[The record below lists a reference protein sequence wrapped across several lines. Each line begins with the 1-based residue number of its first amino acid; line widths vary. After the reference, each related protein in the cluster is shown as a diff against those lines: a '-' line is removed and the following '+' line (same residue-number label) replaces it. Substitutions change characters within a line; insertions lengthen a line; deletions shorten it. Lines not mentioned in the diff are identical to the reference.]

1 MPELPW
7 TKGAPRKI
15 LLATDLSCR
24 CDRALDRAAEL
35 ARSWKAEVVVVH
47 ALKRATGSLLGGE
60 ARPLPSW
67 RRPEDRAQVVARQLK
82 RDMTGPNIEV
92 SIVVEED
99 DPADLILRVAKARH
113 CDLIVTGLARDET
126 FGRLILGT
134 TVDELIRRSRV
145 PILIVKDRVRGLY
158 RNILIATDFSAS
170 SRHALDAGVR
180 YFPDRALTIFH
191 AFDIPFG
198 GGVSNDD
205 RRVDEVRRSEAED
218 CAKFLRDSDLSPEVR
233 RRLQVL
239 IEYGSPASLLRDYV
253 QEKDVGLVILG
264 THGRGRVLAAVMGST
279 AKAILDSLACD
290 ALIVR
295 EPLTLAEPLPEA

>member
-35 ARSWKAEVVVVH
+35 ARSWKADVVVVH
-47 ALKRATGSLLGGE
+47 ALKQAEVLIGDE

-67 RRPEDRAQVVARQLK
+67 RRPEDRAQIVARQLK
-82 RDMTGPNIEV
+82 HDMTGSNIEL

-99 DPADLILRVAKARH
+99 DPADLILRVATARH
-113 CDLIVTGLARDET
+113 CDLIVTGIARDET

-134 TVDELIRRSRV
+134 TVDGLIRRSRV
-145 PILIVKDRVRGLY
+145 PILIVKDRVRGSY
-158 RNILIATDFSAS
+158 RNVLIATDFSAS

-191 AFDIPFG
+191 AFEIPFG
-198 GGVSNDD
+198 GVSDD
-205 RRVDEVRRSEAED
+205 DHRVEEVRRVVAEE
-218 CAKFLRDSDLSPEVR
+218 CAKFLRDADLSPEVR

-239 IEYGSPASLLRDYV
+239 IEYGSPAGLLRDYAH
-253 QEKDVGLVILG
+253 EKDVDLVILG
-264 THGRGRVLAAVMGST
+264 THGRGRMLTAVIGST

-290 ALIVR
+290 ALVVR
-295 EPLTLAEPLPEA
+295 EPLTLAQPPLPAA